1 MIAQALLASTAIVLL
16 SFISEDAATISSAL
30 SLFGG
35 PINWQLGFAACF
47 AGIWLG
53 DLGLY
58 SLARCFGKPILKSRW
73 IARFADAEAIEWCQ
87 TRFNDHASL
96 KLLASRFVPGTR
108 LPTYLAAGLLSMPV
122 TRFAIVTA
130 FAALLWI
137 GGIFAITKLLGSQA
151 LIWLSFVQG
160 KVAAIVLSAFLIA
173 SALLVFKKLGRAV
186 VAGGGE
192 PGSSDAFTREINRDL
207 RSRLQLPACIR
218 RWMRWEFWPAWL
230 FYIPVGVYYAW
241 LAIRHR
247 SLTVPTSANPGIA
260 TGGFVGESKLE
271 ILDQLRRRS
280 PQFTAEAF
288 LIDGPTTTDRL
299 LCLQRICCQQKIA
312 LPFILKPDV
321 GQRGNGVRLIRS
333 MRDALEYL
341 QSVDAPVIVQRYV
354 AGPREAG
361 VFYYRFPDESR
372 GHIFAITEKIFPT
385 ITGDGIH
392 TVEELIRTDLRAA
405 LMARTYLRRF
415 ASRRDEVLMPGET
428 LKLVETGNHAQGC
441 IFGDGSHLY
450 TEDLERVI
458 DEISQRLPGF
468 FVGRYDIR
476 YANEEDFKQGRN
488 LQIIELNGATSE
500 ATSIYDPR
508 NSLFSAYR
516 TLFQQW
522 RLVFGI
528 GAINRANGQTPSSL
542 GTLWRNWRQYS
553 AAALSYPLAD

>member
-53 DLGLY
+53 DLGVY

-73 IARFADAEAIEWCQ
+73 IARFADAEAIEWCR

-122 TRFAIVTA
+122 TRFAAVTA
-130 FAALLWI
+130 FGALLWI
-137 GGIFAITKLLGSQA
+137 GGIFIIAKLLGSQT
-151 LIWLSFVQG
+151 LIWLS
-160 KVAAIVLSAFLIA
+160 VAHSKFSGIVLTAVILGTGVV
-173 SALLVFKKLGRAV
+173 LFKSL
-186 VAGGGE
+186 
-192 PGSSDAFTREINRDL
+192 TRT
-207 RSRLQLPACIR
+207 PAWAR
-218 RWMRWEFWPAWL
+218 RWTHWEFWPAWL

-247 SLTVPTSANPGIA
+247 SLSVPTSANPGIA
-260 TGGFVGESKLE
+260 TGGFIGESKLE

-288 LIDGPTTTDRL
+288 LVEGRTTSDRL
-299 LCLQRICCQQKIA
+299 LCLHQICREHEIA

-333 MRDALEYL
+333 MRAALEYL
-341 QSVDAPVIVQRYV
+341 QSVDAPVIVQRHV
-354 AGPREAG
+354 VGPCEAG
-361 VFYYRFPDESR
+361 VFYYRLPDESR

-385 ITGDGIH
+385 ITGDGIY
-392 TVEELIRTDLRAA
+392 TVEELIRTDHRAA

-415 ASRRDEVLMPGET
+415 ASRRDEILAPGEI

-441 IFGDGSHLY
+441 IFRDGMHLH
-450 TEDLERVI
+450 TRALERVI
-458 DEISQRLPGF
+458 DEISHKVTGF
-468 FVGRYDIR
+468 FIGRYDLR
-476 YANEEDFKQGRN
+476 YENDEDFKQGRN
-488 LQIIELNGATSE
+488 FQIVELNGATSE
-500 ATSIYDPR
+500 ATSIYDAR
-508 NSLFSAYR
+508 NSLFSAYQ

-522 RLVFGI
+522 RLVFAI
-528 GAINRANGQTPSSL
+528 GAINKANGHAPSSL
-542 GTLWRNWRQYS
+542 ATLWRNWRQYS
-553 AAALSYPLAD
+553 GAALSYPLAD

>member
-1 MIAQALLASTAIVLL
+1 MIAQALFASIAIVLL
-16 SFISEDAATISSAL
+16 SFISEDAATVSSAL

-58 SLARCFGKPILKSRW
+58 SLARCFGKPILKSGW

-87 TRFNDHASL
+87 TRFNEHASL

-137 GGIFAITKLLGSQA
+137 GGIFAIAKLLGSQA
-151 LIWLSFVQG
+151 LIWLSFVQS
-160 KVAAIVLSAFLIA
+160 KIAAIALTAVILGTALVVL
-173 SALLVFKKLGRAV
+173 K
-186 VAGGGE
+186 
-192 PGSSDAFTREINRDL
+192 
-207 RSRLQLPACIR
+207 RLARTPAWAR
-218 RWMRWEFWPAWL
+218 RWMQWEFWPAWL

-241 LAIRHR
+241 LAVRHR
-247 SLTVPTSANPGIA
+247 SLIVPTSANPGIA

-288 LIDGPTTTDRL
+288 LIDGPTTTERL
-299 LCLQRICCQQKIA
+299 VCLHRICCQQRIA

-333 MRDALEYL
+333 MRAALEYL
-341 QSVDAPVIVQRYV
+341 QLVDAPVIVQRYV

-361 VFYYRFPDESR
+361 VFYYRFPHQSR

-415 ASRRDEVLMPGET
+415 ASRRDEVLIPGEM

-441 IFGDGSHLY
+441 IFLDGSHLH
-450 TEDLERVI
+450 TEALERAI
-458 DEISQRLPGF
+458 DQISQRLPGF
-468 FVGRYDIR
+468 FIGRYDIR
-476 YANEEDFKQGRN
+476 YENDEELKQGRN
-488 LQIIELNGATSE
+488 FQIIELNGATSE

-522 RLVFGI
+522 RLVFAI

-542 GTLWRNWRQYS
+542 ATLWRNWRQYS